1 MKIIKG
7 KDKSFITAEEYRNIR
22 TNIEFSNI
30 DRKKNIILLTSTQP
44 DEGKTTVIC
53 NLAEVFAK
61 LEHTKVLLIDGDL
74 RNPSV
79 HKQFSISNRIG
90 LTDILLGNS
99 SFEECVRK
107 VDSVNFEILSCG
119 QVPPNPSEILGSQ
132 KMKDFINSLKDKYDY
147 IFIDSPPVGVVTD
160 ASIISTYSDGVIM
173 IIGWE
178 EVSLDSVKT
187 AKNRLEM
194 VNANILGTIVNK
206 YRSKE
211 LDSIN
216 YYNYYYGKDKKI
228 KRKHKKINSVEL
240 NVN

>member
-30 DRKKNIILLTSTQP
+30 DRKKNVILLTSTQP

-79 HKQFSISNRIG
+79 HKQFNMSNRIG
-90 LTDILLGNS
+90 LTDILLGNN

-119 QVPPNPSEILGSQ
+119 QVPPNPSEILGSK
-132 KMKDFINSLKDKYDY
+132 KMKDFINSLKDQYDY
-147 IFIDSPPVGVVTD
+147 IFIDSSPVGVVTD

-173 IIGWE
+173 IIGWD

-187 AKNRLEM
+187 AKSRLDR

-206 YRSKE
+206 YKSKE
-211 LDSIN
+211 LNNSN
-216 YYNYYYGKDKKI
+216 YYSYYYGEDKKR

>member
-1 MKIIKG
+1 
-7 KDKSFITAEEYRNIR
+7 
-22 TNIEFSNI
+22 
-30 DRKKNIILLTSTQP
+30 
-44 DEGKTTVIC
+44 
-53 NLAEVFAK
+53 
-61 LEHTKVLLIDGDL
+61 
-74 RNPSV
+74 
-79 HKQFSISNRIG
+79 
-90 LTDILLGNS
+90 
-99 SFEECVRK
+99 
-107 VDSVNFEILSCG
+107 
-119 QVPPNPSEILGSQ
+119 
-132 KMKDFINSLKDKYDY
+132 MKDFINSLKDKYDY